1 VTHPAP
7 PRGDGDLPDHGLS
20 DDELPD
26 RVLLER
32 IWRILSR
39 WAVPVMMTLAYV
51 LLAATSDTSAAGKTL
66 MAAGLA
72 LVLIVW
78 FMFRRLTESAALSRA
93 LDVGDVAR
101 LLALADRH
109 LPRTRR
115 PAARARLLVGRALA
129 HQLRGDFAAALT
141 ALTALD
147 EARPGPAHA
156 HPAVGAAPSTSRRAD
171 PSPDLEPLARV
182 VHLAALI
189 ELGRPIAALRALPPG
204 SPRSPA
210 LALLADGQLALSDGD
225 LDAAAQRF
233 ARVIDDIRAGS
244 AARAI
249 AYLYAARIADAR
261 NDPGA
266 AARHRA
272 AAAALAAPEAAW
284 LRDHTGRPA
293 QAQ

>member
-1 VTHPAP
+1 VTRPAP
-7 PRGDGDLPDHGLS
+7 PRGDGDLPDHGLP

-26 RVLLER
+26 RALLER

-51 LLAATSDTSAAGKTL
+51 LLAATSDTNAAGKVL

-72 LVLIVW
+72 LVFILW
-78 FMFRRLTESAALSRA
+78 FVFRALTESAALSRA

-115 PAARARLLVGRALA
+115 PAPRARLLVARALA

-141 ALTALD
+141 ALDDVRDRTPLPLD
-147 EARPGPAHA
+147 
-156 HPAVGAAPSTSRRAD
+156 
-171 PSPDLEPLARV
+171 DLEPLARV
-182 VHLAALI
+182 VRLAALI
-189 ELGRPIAALRALPPG
+189 ELGRPTADLRARPSS
-204 SPRSPA
+204 SPRGPA
-210 LALLADGQLALSDGD
+210 LAALAEGQLALSDGD
-225 LDAAAQRF
+225 LDIAGQHF
-233 ARVIDDIRAGS
+233 ARVIDDIRAGG

-249 AYLYAARIADAR
+249 AHVFAARVADAR
-261 NDPGA
+261 SDATA

-272 AAAALAAPEAAW
+272 AATALAAPGATW
-284 LRDHTGRPA
+284 LRGQVVR
-293 QAQ
+293 